1 MVGELAQLAGDS
13 GDAPTQYW
21 ISNSFRFTRSLHSNF
36 YKDRDTANEVLD
48 GLILCE
54 ELSHRLYDLF
64 WPADPNKGRQV
75 YRCDDC
81 QRYYTPDAAY
91 HRPSAADRER
101 VVAMYQEGGSL
112 RAVGWAGFSG

>member
-36 YKDRDTANEVLD
+36 YKYKDRDTKNEVLD

-54 ELSHRLYDLF
+54 ELSQRLYELF
-64 WPADPNKGRQV
+64 WPADPN
-75 YRCDDC
+75 
-81 QRYYTPDAAY
+81 P
-91 HRPSAADRER
+91 
-101 VVAMYQEGGSL
+101 
-112 RAVGWAGFSG
+112 